1 MPARFSEGFSVR
13 EPAWHG
19 MAKVLPDYIERKDA
33 IVAAGHDFTVSTRPV
48 YVPAG
53 VTGGQAQ
60 ELGGAMAEQPLF
72 KAVVRD
78 DTGKVLN
85 IARDTYT
92 LVQNDVAWDVLDA
105 IAETDKAVKYETAG
119 VLDDGG
125 TCWVMAKVDEPL
137 HIDGDPSLIY
147 PYMTAAWSHD
157 GSSSLRIMRN
167 IVRVVCWNTLSAAEG
182 EAEKGN
188 LLFSFRHTRSV
199 HDRITAAKEVL
210 AGVRTGFRV
219 FAEMAE
225 DLAAQTVSDEGIEAF
240 IRAFIPKPAEHL
252 VSERV
257 EANVE
262 DARAIVRSYFAS
274 ETTEGIRNTAWGLFN
289 AGVEYLDY
297 GRGFRSTKTLMN
309 RTVLRADRAKV
320 AVETL
325 ARRAAASYP
334 AK

>member
-19 MAKVLPDYIERKDA
+19 LAKVLPDYLDRPEA
-33 IVAAGHDFTVSTRPV
+33 IVAAGHNFTVGTKPV
-48 YVPAG
+48 TVD
-53 VTGGQAQ
+53 GQVQ
-60 ELGGAMAEQPLF
+60 EKFQ
-72 KAVVRD
+72 AVVRED
-78 DTGKVLN
+78 NGKVLN

-92 LVQNDVAWDVLDA
+92 IVQNDVAWDVLDA
-105 IAETDKAVKYETAG
+105 IAQTDKAVKYETAG

-147 PYMTAAWSHD
+147 PYMTSAWSHD
-157 GSSSLRIMRN
+157 GSSSLRVMRN
-167 IVRVVCWNTLSAAEG
+167 VIRVVCWNTLSAAEG
-182 EAEKGN
+182 QAKDNG
-188 LLFSFRHTRSV
+188 LLFSFRHTRSI

-210 AGVRTGFRV
+210 AGVRTGFRE
-219 FAEMAE
+219 FADMAE
-225 DLAAQTVSDEGIEAF
+225 DLAAQSVSDEGIEAF

-262 DARAIVRSYFAS
+262 DARAVVRSYFNS

-297 GRGFRSTKTLMN
+297 GRGHRTHKTLMN
-309 RTVLRADRAKV
+309 RTVLRADRAKDSV
-320 AVETL
+320 ITL
-325 ARRAAASYP
+325 ARRAASAYP
-334 AK
+334 AR